1 MCAKALSLGQQ
12 AGAHLTFLNGL
23 AIRDVIIDGCA
34 SFKSFCTAVPSPIW
48 GTPASSAHMA
58 SALGNTGL
66 SMKQREL
73 KSCASVRL
81 RWL

>member
-34 SFKSFCTAVPSPIW
+34 SFNLSARPCHLLFGHAGQLCAHSISP
-48 GTPASSAHMA
+48 GEYRAEHEAA
-58 SALGNTGL
+58 
-66 SMKQREL
+66 
-73 KSCASVRL
+73 
-81 RWL
+81 